1 MTANSGI
8 NFEALWDCIDSDIL
22 AARKLVEMIR
32 KEQKDEA
39 IQEYNKLKSTKY
51 YKECKENFNES
62 IAGYF
67 KEFSNCQPLDVII
80 KSMEKKYESIDN
92 EMGKLTGK
100 TFDEYFI
107 SDLIT
112 NKANQDEGEKTEGE
126 D

>member
-1 MTANSGI
+1 
-8 NFEALWDCIDSDIL
+8 
-22 AARKLVEMIR
+22 MIR

-62 IAGYF
+62 IASYF
-67 KEFSNCQPLDVII
+67 MEFTNCQPLNVII
-80 KSMEKKYESIDN
+80 KSMEKKYECIDN
-92 EMGKLTGK
+92 AMRNLTGK